1 MSEASDV
8 VVDARGSYC
17 PGPLMETIA
26 RIKQAQLGQVLEV
39 WSTDEGS
46 AKDIPQWARKVG
58 HEYLG
63 TERSGN
69 EWRVRVRKSK

>member
-1 MSEASDV
+1 MDEAADV
-8 VVDARGSYC
+8 VVDVRGSYC

-26 RIKQAQLGQVLEV
+26 QIKQAQLGQVLEV

-46 AKDIPQWARKVG
+46 AKDIPQWANKVG

-63 TERSGN
+63 TEQTGN
-69 EWRVRVRKSK
+69 EWRVRVRKRK